1 MQRASTSAV
10 PFALAVAAALLL
22 SSGCRP
28 APGETRAEGAGAG
41 AAPLSAADLAA
52 IRATDTAF
60 ATAAGAG
67 DAAGLAALYLAD
79 AHLMPPNAAT
89 IAGREGIRRFWD
101 GFVGAYRIQTTVTA
115 EDIEG
120 YGDLAYARGRYTMD
134 LTPKDKGGA
143 AMHEEGKFL
152 EVLRRQPDGT
162 WRYAVD
168 MYSSD
173 LPAPK

>member
-1 MQRASTSAV
+1 MSRISTSAF
-10 PFALAVAAALLL
+10 PFALAAALLL

-28 APGETRAEGAGAG
+28 APGETPAAGAGAG
-41 AAPLSAADLAA
+41 TAPLSAADLAA

-79 AHLMPPNAAT
+79 ASLMPPNAAT
-89 IAGREGIRRFWD
+89 VEGREGIRRFWD
-101 GFVGAYRIQTTVTA
+101 GFVGAYRIQLSVTS
-115 EDIEG
+115 EEVEG
-120 YGDLAYARGRYTMD
+120 RGDLAYARGRYTMD
-134 LTPKDKGGA
+134 LTAKSQGGA
-143 AMHEEGKFL
+143 ALHDEGKFL
-152 EVLRRQPDGT
+152 EILRRQADGT